1 MPALHAGDGPMQDST
16 SCENRCIYCH
26 MLYQMFDANILYGT
40 HQKKKMTLTFGTFF
54 CGTACA
60 ANRRLLLQIGRFLPR
75 IGRFLPK
82 KWKASTE
89 ECWVRTH
96 ISSETQWSFA
106 YGSSGA
112 VFVSS
117 EMCLQWQSRTAV
129 VW

>member
-16 SCENRCIYCH
+16 SCVNRCIYCH

-60 ANRRLLLQIGRFLPR
+60 ANLRLLLQIGRFLPR

-96 ISSETQWSFA
+96 ISFRNAVELRLRIFWSCVC
-106 YGSSGA
+106 
-112 VFVSS
+112 VFRDVLA
-117 EMCLQWQSRTAV
+117 MAK
-129 VW
+129 